1 MKNLAILI
9 TSSLLL
15 FSCNKNKTTT
25 IEGIL
30 MASCDTPAANTS
42 GIIKTDDGFAS
53 DGVSLSFTTDEN
65 GYFKVSHT
73 GKELN
78 KFRVIAGGSEVLSVW
93 NLPGKEKDLGKVYIN
108 PPRVNYYLKLDVNNT
123 SYSELD
129 TLHYSN
135 GGFPTNGQPAWL
147 KLAGPFENRIIDSVF
162 SAINMTALPIHF
174 GSENLPTKRIMYH
187 INEYDSWTVKEVHI
201 PTPHCADEYQTVTLV
216 ID

>member
-1 MKNLAILI
+1 MKNLSILI
-9 TSSLLL
+9 ACSLLL

-53 DGVSLSFTTDEN
+53 DGVSLSFTTNEN

-73 GKELN
+73 GKEIGN
-78 KFRVIAGGSEVLSVW
+78 FRLIAGGGEVLSVW
-93 NLPGKEKDLGKVYIN
+93 SLPGWEKDLGKVYIN
-108 PPRVNYYLKLDVNNT
+108 PPRVNYYLKLEVNNT

-129 TLHYSN
+129 TLHYRNAGYPSN
-135 GGFPTNGQPAWL
+135 GLPPWI
-147 KLAGPFENRIIDSVF
+147 KKAGPFSNGDLDTVLN
-162 SAINMTALPIHF
+162 AVNMGGLPFHF
-174 GSENLPTKRIMYH
+174 GSSNVPKIRLDYFV
-187 INEYDSWTVKEVHI
+187 NVYDSNNDKFVYI
-201 PTPHCADEYQTVTLV
+201 PTPHCVDEYQTVTLI